1 MGVDAYGALA
11 TSGHE
16 DNISEAIQIILGT
29 AIGERIMRPEF
40 GCRIHDLVF
49 HPVNPNTCAL
59 ASISVREAITKWEP
73 FYIEN
78 NNCIINPGNIS
89 TLFNIDG
96 IDLGTVDLIDDDG
109 HDGIGNTD
117 KPSNDNEK
125 QSSSNTELDYEY
137 MQDVD

>member
-1 MGVDAYGALA
+1 MKDFLGRGIAFPAGVDAYGALA

-29 AIGERIMRPEF
+29 AIGERLMRPDF

-73 FYIEN
+73 RVEEVQVYVYPDPTAENAILVNIEYRVRRTN
-78 NNCIINPGNIS
+78 NLHNMVYPFF
-89 TLFNIDG
+89 LRREQ
-96 IDLGTVDLIDDDG
+96 DL
-109 HDGIGNTD
+109 
-117 KPSNDNEK
+117 
-125 QSSSNTELDYEY
+125 
-137 MQDVD
+137 